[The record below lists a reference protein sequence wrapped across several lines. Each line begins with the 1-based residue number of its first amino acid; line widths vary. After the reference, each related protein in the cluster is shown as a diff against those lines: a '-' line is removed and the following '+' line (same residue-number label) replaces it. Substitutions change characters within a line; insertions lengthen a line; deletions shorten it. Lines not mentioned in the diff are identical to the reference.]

1 MKLID
6 YRTMV
11 HLVTDYYLSKGT
23 NVFPSRLQTIVYEVK
38 KQYNNIVEYCNSKG
52 VNVDNKAL
60 IDELIEQ
67 KFKSYNN
74 AA

>member
-6 YRTMV
+6 YRTIV
-11 HLVTDYYLSKGT
+11 HSVTDYYLSKDT
-23 NVFPSRLQTIVYEVK
+23 NVFPSYLQTIVYEVK

-52 VNVDNKAL
+52 VNVDSKTL
-60 IDELIEQ
+60 MDELIEQ